1 MELKVRAVEAVEEKS
16 IQEVEQ
22 QLLEQHEQKFSEETV
37 AEVEEQEHP
46 EYIAP
51 ELSEDD
57 VLSFI
62 KNKYG
67 KDINSLDELTA
78 ARESE
83 ELPEDVS
90 AYFKYKKETGR
101 GIEDFVK
108 LNKDIDDSDPD
119 TLLKEYFFATEEG
132 LDAEDIESMMEDFII
147 DEDFD
152 EESDVKKKKIARK
165 KIIAKAKK
173 YFEEQKEMYRV
184 PLESRGSSISES
196 QAEEIEAYKQYIE
209 SAKTYEEETNRKRD
223 WFHKKTE
230 DVFGSEFKGFEFTL
244 DDKKIV
250 FSPGDAAELKKIQSN
265 PQSFISKYLDE
276 NGMIDDAA
284 GYHRSLSLAMNPD
297 KFAKFFY
304 EQGKAEAT
312 DDGMRKIKNINMSER
327 STPQVT
333 SKGGFQV
340 KSLNDSSG
348 RGLKIKSKN

>member
-22 QLLEQHEQKFSEETV
+22 QLLEQHEEKFSEETV
-37 AEVEEQEHP
+37 EQEEEHP

-51 ELSEDD
+51 ELREED

-83 ELPEDVS
+83 ELPDDVS

-108 LNKDIDDSDPD
+108 LNKDFSDLDPD

-132 LDAEDIESMMEDFII
+132 LDAEDIESMMEDFMI
-147 DEDFD
+147 DEEFD

-165 KIIAKAKK
+165 KTIAKAKK

-184 PLESRGSSISES
+184 PLESRRSSISES
-196 QAEEIEAYKQYIE
+196 ESEEIEAYKQYIE

-223 WFHKKTE
+223 WFHKKTD

-276 NGMIDDAA
+276 NGMISDAA

-312 DDGMRKIKNINMSER
+312 DDVMRKTKNINMSER

-340 KSLNDSSG
+340 KTLNDSSG
-348 RGLKIKSKN
+348 KGLKIKSKN

>member
-22 QLLEQHEQKFSEETV
+22 QLLEQHEQKFSNESVE
-37 AEVEEQEHP
+37 EVEEQEQP

-51 ELSEDD
+51 ELNEDD

-276 NGMIDDAA
+276 NGMISDAA

-312 DDGMRKIKNINMSER
+312 DDVMRKTKNINMSER

-348 RGLKIKSKN
+348 KGLKIKSKN

>member
-1 MELKVRAVEAVEEKS
+1 M
-16 IQEVEQ
+16 
-22 QLLEQHEQKFSEETV
+22 
-37 AEVEEQEHP
+37 
-46 EYIAP
+46 
-51 ELSEDD
+51 
-57 VLSFI
+57 
-62 KNKYG
+62 
-67 KDINSLDELTA
+67 
-78 ARESE
+78 
-83 ELPEDVS
+83 
-90 AYFKYKKETGR
+90 
-101 GIEDFVK
+101 
-108 LNKDIDDSDPD
+108 
-119 TLLKEYFFATEEG
+119 LKEYFFATEEG

-276 NGMIDDAA
+276 NGMISDAA

-312 DDGMRKIKNINMSER
+312 DDVMRKTKNINMSER

-340 KSLNDSSG
+340 KSLNDSTG
-348 RGLKIKSKN
+348 KGLKIKSKN